1 MSMGNILDQFA
12 DLNVWKQGEQRAPHK
27 PLLVLYALGRWCRGE
42 QGAVPFKDAA
52 GPLAEL
58 LKRFGRPRQ
67 SDHPEYPF
75 WYLKN
80 DGVWQVT
87 STDTLNPRKGKNNP
101 PKGELIA
108 NDARGAFSD
117 EVQAALLADPTLASK
132 IAARLLE
139 GHFPAS
145 LHEDVLEAVGL
156 DLPAP
161 PGEA

>member
-80 DGVWQVT
+80 ETARATGSRRTRITWG
-87 STDTLNPRKGKNNP
+87 STRRAAISSATARP
-101 PKGELIA
+101 P
-108 NDARGAFSD
+108 
-117 EVQAALLADPTLASK
+117 
-132 IAARLLE
+132 
-139 GHFPAS
+139 
-145 LHEDVLEAVGL
+145 
-156 DLPAP
+156 
-161 PGEA
+161 